1 MKIEAMENL
10 PLKSLRIA
18 QFRGLQELK
27 FDGFSRI
34 NLLVGA
40 NNSGKTSVLD
50 ALALF
55 CRPLD
60 ISNWRETA
68 RGREVKSARTPETE
82 PFKWLFPQ
90 FLESSLQTP
99 HSVWLYGDGA
109 FSGRRVLAQYDEFQ
123 EFGST
128 DAESESL
135 SVRETDE
142 DPEVGMNIQVL
153 ADYAPM
159 IAGQLDNS
167 RVNQNKLELKVVNN
181 RRNIYPA
188 TVSEPAIDLAFI
200 SPHSHRTTQDTSWYL
215 SRAIQ
220 REAVDEN
227 FREAVLEI
235 LRRIDPEVLDLS
247 IVETGKTTTGIS
259 IKHKR
264 TGRTPVHAFGDGFRR
279 ALLIAATIP
288 SVRNGVLLIDEIE
301 AALHVSVLNS
311 VLETLRW
318 AADLYNVQ
326 VFATT
331 HSLEAV
337 DAVIKAFSGREASL
351 SGFRLDRLKENTFVT
366 AYPGP
371 LLRETRYEMGF
382 EIR

>member
-1 MKIEAMENL
+1 MMTEPMENL

-50 ALALF
+50 ALSIF

-60 ISNWRETA
+60 ISNWHETA
-68 RGREVKSARTPETE
+68 RGREVKSARTPATE

-90 FLESSLQTP
+90 VLESKLPNP
-99 HSVWLYGDGA
+99 HGIWIYGDGA
-109 FSGRRVLAQYDEFQ
+109 FPGRRIMAQYDEFQ
-123 EFGST
+123 EFGSA
-128 DAESESL
+128 DSERESL

-142 DPEVGMNIQVL
+142 EPDAGMNIQVL
-153 ADYAPM
+153 ADYALTL
-159 IAGQLDNS
+159 AGQLDNS
-167 RVNQNKLELKVVNN
+167 RVNQNRLEFKLVNN
-181 RRNIYPA
+181 RRNVYPT

-200 SPHSHRTTQDTSWYL
+200 SPHTHRTTQDTSWYL

-220 REAVDEN
+220 REAPDED

-318 AADLYNVQ
+318 AADRYNVQ

-337 DAVIKAFSGREASL
+337 DAVTTAFEEEIDNLAAFRLERREGVQVRSFSGEMLKNIREML
-351 SGFRLDRLKENTFVT
+351 GQD
-366 AYPGP
+366 
-371 LLRETRYEMGF
+371 
-382 EIR
+382 IR

>member
-1 MKIEAMENL
+1 MEDL

-27 FDGFSRI
+27 LDDFSRI
-34 NLLVGA
+34 NLFVGS
-40 NNSGKTSVLD
+40 NNAGKTSVLD

-60 ISNWRETA
+60 IANWRETA

-90 FLESSLQTP
+90 FLESTLPNP
-99 HSVWLYGDGA
+99 HSIWIYGNGA
-109 FSGRRVLAQYDEFQ
+109 FPGRRLMAQYDEFQ
-123 EFGST
+123 EFGSNEE
-128 DAESESL
+128 DQ
-135 SVRETDE
+135 E
-142 DPEVGMNIQVL
+142 DPPFPEVDPDEVSGIRIKVL
-153 ADYAPM
+153 ADYALM
-159 IAGQLDNS
+159 QGSLFDDS
-167 RVNQNKLELKVVNN
+167 RETQNQIDFKVADN
-181 RRNIYPA
+181 RRNVFPT
-188 TVSEPAIDLAFI
+188 TVSAPAIDTALI
-200 SPHSHRTTQDTSWYL
+200 SPHTHRTTQDTSWYL

-220 REAVDEN
+220 KETIQEN
-227 FREAVLEI
+227 FRESVLEI
-235 LRRIDPEVLDLS
+235 LRRIDPDVMDLS
-247 IVETGKTTTGIS
+247 IVETGKTTTSIF
-259 IKHKR
+259 IKHRR
-264 TGRTPVHAFGDGFRR
+264 TGQTPIHAFGDGFRR

-301 AALHVSVLNS
+301 AALHVSVLDS

-318 AADLYNVQ
+318 AADRYNVQ

-337 DAVIKAFSGREASL
+337 DAVIRSFNQDL
-351 SGFRLDRLKENTFVT
+351 SQLAGYHLPDRGSEVGAKRMDGEFLKRVRLQRGL
-366 AYPGP
+366 
-371 LLRETRYEMGF
+371 

>member
-1 MKIEAMENL
+1 MEDL

-27 FDGFSRI
+27 LEGFSRI
-34 NLLVGA
+34 NLFVGS
-40 NNSGKTSVLD
+40 NNAGKTSVLD

-60 ISNWRETA
+60 IANWRETA

-90 FLESSLQTP
+90 FLESALPNP
-99 HSVWLYGDGA
+99 HSIWIYGDGA
-109 FSGRRVLAQYDEFQ
+109 FPGRRLMAQYDEFQ
-123 EFGST
+123 EFGGS
-128 DAESESL
+128 DADQESALVQESGQ
-135 SVRETDE
+135 E
-142 DPEVGMNIQVL
+142 PEVGMNIQVL
-153 ADYAPM
+153 ADYALTL
-159 IAGQLDNS
+159 AGQLDNS
-167 RVNQNKLELKVVNN
+167 RERQKQLDFKVVDN
-181 RRNIYPA
+181 RRNVYPTA
-188 TVSEPAIDLAFI
+188 VSEPAIEMAFI
-200 SPHSHRTTQDTSWYL
+200 SQHTHRTTQDTSWYL

-220 REAVDEN
+220 RETLDEN

-235 LRRIDPEVLDLS
+235 LRRIDPDVLDLS
-247 IVETGKTTTGIS
+247 IIETGKTTTGIS

-264 TGRTPVHAFGDGFRR
+264 TGRTPIHAFGDGFRR

-288 SVRNGVLLIDEIE
+288 SVRNGILLIDELE
-301 AALHVSVLNS
+301 AALHVSVLDS
-311 VLETLRW
+311 VLKALRW

-326 VFATT
+326 IFATT

-337 DAVIKAFSGREASL
+337 DAIVKAFAGDEQKLTAY
-351 SGFRLDRLKENTFVT
+351 RLDKADDVAVVT
-366 AYPGP
+366 AYPGH
-371 LLRETRYEMGF
+371 LLREARYEMGF